1 MEPPWSLIDGGRFPG
16 LSAVSVRDKAKLGSR
31 GVYLIS
37 IYPLQRGSSVACVTQ
52 NYNRR
57 NSTNISLRAWAELR
71 HRRWWE
77 TQKQI
82 DYTTRQNILYF
93 LCLTH
98 FKCVFTRRYMN
109 LLAFDFK
116 ICLTVYIFF
125 PNPTGW
131 SLAGAGWRAAQI
143 ISGTNDP
150 NAALILSLIYLP
162 RPASSQP
169 RPRAGCPLY

>member
-52 NYNRR
+52 NYNWR

-82 DYTTRQNILYF
+82 DYTTGQNILYVSVGRISKAF
-93 LCLTH
+93 Y
-98 FKCVFTRRYMN
+98 TRRYMN
-109 LLAFDFK
+109 LFSFI
-116 ICLTVYIFF
+116 ICLDVYIFF
-125 PNPTGW
+125 PNLAGW
-131 SLAGAGWRAAQI
+131 SLAGGWVEG
-143 ISGTNDP
+143 STN
-150 NAALILSLIYLP
+150 YKW
-162 RPASSQP
+162 
-169 RPRAGCPLY
+169 Y

>member
-52 NYNRR
+52 NYNWR

-71 HRRWWE
+71 HRRLWRPRNRL
-77 TQKQI
+77 
-82 DYTTRQNILYF
+82 TTRLDKTFYMLVLGAFQRLF
-93 LCLTH
+93 LPEDTWIYLH
-98 FKCVFTRRYMN
+98 LIWKYAWMFIFSSQTR
-109 LLAFDFK
+109 LVEAWL
-116 ICLTVYIFF
+116 V
-125 PNPTGW
+125 
-131 SLAGAGWRAAQI
+131 AGWRAAQI

>member
-37 IYPLQRGSSVACVTQ
+37 IYTLAAWLVWPRTITGVIPLISRYGLGPSSDTGGGGRPR
-52 NYNRR
+52 NR
-57 NSTNISLRAWAELR
+57 L
-71 HRRWWE
+71 
-77 TQKQI
+77 
-82 DYTTRQNILYF
+82 TTRLDKTFYMLVLGAFQRRFIPEDTWIYLHLIWKYAWMF
-93 LCLTH
+93 I
-98 FKCVFTRRYMN
+98 FSSQTR
-109 LLAFDFK
+109 LVEAWL
-116 ICLTVYIFF
+116 V
-125 PNPTGW
+125 
-131 SLAGAGWRAAQI
+131 AGWRAAQI